1 MTGITD
7 HVSGTLSDL
16 DKIVVS
22 TVPPGGNW
30 RDLPEDFPS
39 KRVQQIREGARS
51 GGGSRSTYYGRL
63 RWDRPSYTISTYITR
78 PGNGCFIHPE
88 ADRLITIREAARLQ
102 TFPDTVRFKG
112 TARKRCMQV
121 GNAVPPLLAYHLGR
135 CFEPGS
141 VVDLFSGAGGLGLG
155 LEMAGH
161 EVTLSA
167 DFDTDACETLR
178 GASRSSNL
186 VVDADLSRDVELE
199 DLVATALSRRD
210 EIDLLVGG
218 PPCQGFSTAGPCRVD
233 DPRNRLLLAFL
244 RFVERTRPKRVLME
258 NVPALRW
265 RGAAFLDEVRDRLT
279 SLGYETDLAIL
290 HAEAYG
296 VPQLRRRLVL
306 QATLD
311 GPILWPAPSYQ
322 LTMPAFPADQPG
334 GAGASDLPSPTTVLD
349 ALGDLP
355 LGVGACLD
363 EIVPFQQQAKS
374 PLQEWLRGTLA
385 IKQLAQAT
393 SVLPGVGDAQPRL
406 PDIK

>member
-1 MTGITD
+1 MNGVSD
-7 HVSGTLSDL
+7 HTSGKLSEL
-16 DKIVVS
+16 DKLVVAS
-22 TVPPGGNW
+22 VPPGGNW

-39 KRVQQIREGARS
+39 KRVDQIREGARS

-63 RWDRPSYTISTYITR
+63 RWDRPAYTISTYITR

-88 ADRLITIREAARLQ
+88 SSRLISIREAARLQ
-102 TFPDTVRFKG
+102 TFPDRVRFTG

-135 CFEPGS
+135 CFENGS

-161 EVTLSA
+161 QIVLSA
-167 DFDTDACETLR
+167 DFDKDACATLR
-178 GASRSSNL
+178 QTSPDTSL
-186 VVDADLSRDVELE
+186 VVNADLSNDNEID
-199 DLVATALSRRD
+199 DLVRRALSRSP
-210 EIDLLVGG
+210 DLDLVVGG

-244 RFVERTRPKRVLME
+244 RFVERSRPRRVLME

-265 RGAAFLDEVRDRLT
+265 RGSSFLDEVRDRLAA
-279 SLGYETDLAIL
+279 LGYETDIAIL

-306 QATLD
+306 QGTLE
-311 GPILWPAPSYQ
+311 GEILWPAPLHQ

-334 GAGASDLPSPTTVLD
+334 SSASPDLPAPLNVRDAISDLPLD
-349 ALGDLP
+349 VVDDM
-355 LGVGACLD
+355 D
-363 EIVPFQQQAKS
+363 EAVDYRGEAS
-374 PLQEWLRGTLA
+374 TPLQQWLRGHQEIECFAPFTRVVEGA
-385 IKQLAQAT
+385 
-393 SVLPGVGDAQPRL
+393 GDPQQRL